1 MRRQTRTGFRGTL
14 PAAKLC
20 GVSDRSDTPG
30 PARDVPLNLVA
41 ELFRAVPKLVDR
53 TRSQAELVASL
64 AGHVPCL
71 SGLLGLGTAPH
82 ADEDLIVPGMH
93 EKVPIDVLSLLEGEP
108 STDGEGIATS
118 GSNGT
123 TPAAEPAAA
132 PGSAGPSAATPTEA
146 ELPIPDYDSLAASQ
160 VVPRL
165 ATLSPDELQS
175 VRSYELAHRNRQT
188 ILNRVGQR
196 LAD

>member
-1 MRRQTRTGFRGTL
+1 
-14 PAAKLC
+14 
-20 GVSDRSDTPG
+20 
-30 PARDVPLNLVA
+30 VPLNLVS
-41 ELFRAVPKLVDR
+41 ELLRAVPKLVDR

-108 STDGEGIATS
+108 SSDGEGIAAS
-118 GSNGT
+118 GSNGS
-123 TPAAEPAAA
+123 TPQPAAA
-132 PGSAGPSAATPTEA
+132 PGSGDASAATPTEA